1 MTVVPVCVRVRL
13 PLLVTQIASEMRVT
27 DMTDNSVTEI
37 VGPDEMTGP
46 DEVTGP
52 DEIAEHEDAASAAI
66 SDAAISDAAI
76 SDADEPE
83 TDDMET
89 GDEEASEA
97 AAKPKRR
104 KASSDAPKSA
114 AKAATK
120 SSAKSSA
127 KSSPKSAT
135 KAAAKS
141 AGKSSAKSASPEDDM
156 PATPDINVS
165 SAGTGNDEMCE
176 GELVWYNERKGY
188 GFVRIGEDEVFLHRS
203 TLDRFGLVRLLT
215 GDIVAVSLSTNEH
228 GQVIKDLLS
237 VKRPLSPAPPAAHEP
252 EEGELRAVV
261 KFFNDLRG
269 YGFVTADSLEDDVF
283 VHSRVLN
290 DCGFSSLIQGQKLLV
305 KVDDSGRGLQVNSV
319 RLLAD

>member
-1 MTVVPVCVRVRL
+1 MTVVSVCVRVRL

-66 SDAAISDAAI
+66 SDAAISDA
-76 SDADEPE
+76 DEPE

-114 AKAATK
+114 AKAAT
-120 SSAKSSA
+120 
-127 KSSPKSAT
+127 
-135 KAAAKS
+135 
-141 AGKSSAKSASPEDDM
+141 KSSAKSASPEDDM

>member
-1 MTVVPVCVRVRL
+1 
-13 PLLVTQIASEMRVT
+13 
-27 DMTDNSVTEI
+27 MTDTSVTEI
-37 VGPDEMTGP
+37 VGP

-66 SDAAISDAAI
+66 SDATI

-104 KASSDAPKSA
+104 KASSDAPKSG

-120 SSAKSSA
+120 SSAKSL
-127 KSSPKSAT
+127 PRSAT
-135 KAAAKS
+135 NAAAKS
-141 AGKSSAKSASPEDDM
+141 AGKSLAKSASPEDDM

-237 VKRPLSPAPPAAHEP
+237 VKRPLSPAPLAAHEP